1 MPHLNARAK
10 FWGGDTGHSIN
21 FTRRRSR
28 NQELLSRFRA
38 LAPPNRSRAAR
49 IFPGSARASPKCPSW
64 FKQRKSLARRQR
76 QHARARALP
85 RPESQ
90 PQKLRDNES
99 AQAPPTNIL
108 QKPRILRRKT
118 INQAKLQKLLIYT
131 HNLALLI
138 DCFKQSI
145 SWLLSGWP
153 IFPITRASHWY
164 LRG

>member
-10 FWGGDTGHSIN
+10 FWGSDTGHSIH
-21 FTRRRSR
+21 FTRRRSPTKNFSVVFAR
-28 NQELLSRFRA
+28 SLLQTA
-38 LAPPNRSRAAR
+38 LAPRR

-90 PQKLRDNES
+90 PQKLGDNES

-108 QKPRILRRKT
+108 QKPRILRRKI

-145 SWLLSGWP
+145 SWLLSG
-153 IFPITRASHWY
+153 
-164 LRG
+164 

>member
-1 MPHLNARAK
+1 MIRAIRSISQGGEAATKNFSVVFAR
-10 FWGGDTGHSIN
+10 S
-21 FTRRRSR
+21 
-28 NQELLSRFRA
+28 LLQTD
-38 LAPPNRSRAAR
+38 LAQRR

-85 RPESQ
+85 RRESQ

-145 SWLLSGWP
+145 SWLLSG
-153 IFPITRASHWY
+153 
-164 LRG
+164 